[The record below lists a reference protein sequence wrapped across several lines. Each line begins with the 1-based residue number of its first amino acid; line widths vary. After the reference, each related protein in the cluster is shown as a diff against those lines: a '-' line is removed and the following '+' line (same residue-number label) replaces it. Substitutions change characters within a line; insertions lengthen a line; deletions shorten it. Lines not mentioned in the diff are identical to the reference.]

1 MSGAD
6 ISAIKDQLKQ
16 AYTTKLFFTDLNGRS
31 KNLAINPQDID
42 TIIAQGVG
50 IDGSSIAG
58 IATVD
63 NSDRI
68 LKPVPES
75 FRLVDFGDRKIG
87 FFVGQIFNQDGSR
100 SSVDPRYALE
110 RAVEKG
116 FNEYQMKFMLGPEHE
131 FFLLNGDEIH
141 SDIHTD
147 KLGYFGSSPG
157 DIGEVVRQEIV
168 NVLEKCGVKYEK
180 THHEVTSSQHEIN
193 LEPGDPLTV
202 ADRTILFDFVTKEVA
217 AHYGLHATFMSKP
230 FTGFNRNAF
239 HIHLS
244 FTDLEG
250 KSLCYDEACDHHLSP
265 LLMNFV
271 GGVIGHAREASIVF
285 AATFN
290 SYKAYVLD
298 KEAPIVRGWGVR
310 NRSSMIRIPHAA
322 SPKATRMELRCPDA
336 TGNVYLQFA
345 VLIFA
350 GLDGIKNKADA
361 GPADVGSAYKKPSS
375 ERPRVLDRRFIPR
388 DFFPALMEA
397 ENSTFMPEVLGAD
410 LFDNYM
416 RIKMTE
422 WEDHRTT
429 ITDMEHRKYLNI

>member
-1 MSGAD
+1 MSGTD
-6 ISAIKDQLKQ
+6 ISAIKEQLKQ
-16 AYTTKLFFTDLNGRS
+16 AYTTKIFFTDLNGRS
-31 KNLAINPQDID
+31 KNLSINPLDIE
-42 TIIAQGVG
+42 TIIENGVG

-68 LKPVPES
+68 IKPVPES

-87 FFVGQIFNQDGSR
+87 FFTGRIFNQNGSR

-110 RAVEKG
+110 RAVEAG
-116 FNEYQMKFMLGPEHE
+116 LNDYQMSFMLGPEHE

-141 SDIHTD
+141 SEIHTD

-157 DIGEVVRQEIV
+157 DIGDVVRQEIV

-244 FTDLEG
+244 FADIEG
-250 KSLCYDEACDHHLSP
+250 NNLCYDENCDNNLSP
-265 LLMNFV
+265 MLMNFI

-285 AATFN
+285 ASTFN

-298 KEAPIVRGWGVR
+298 KEAPIVRGWGLR
-310 NRSSMIRIPHAA
+310 NRSSMIRIPYAA
-322 SPKATRMELRCPDA
+322 NSKAIRMELRCPDA

-361 GPADVGSAYKKPSS
+361 GPADVGSAYRKPTA
-375 ERPRVLDRRFIPR
+375 ERPKVLDRRFIPR

-397 ENSTFMPEVLGAD
+397 ENSSFMPGALGEE

-429 ITDMEHRKYLNI
+429 ITDLEHRKYLSI

>member
-1 MSGAD
+1 MSAAD
-6 ISAIKDQLKQ
+6 ISVIKEQLKE
-16 AYTTKLFFTDLNGRS
+16 AYTTKIFFTDLNGRS
-31 KNLAINPQDID
+31 KNLSINPLDID
-42 TIIAQGVG
+42 AILEQGVG

-58 IATVD
+58 IATVE

-68 LKPVPES
+68 LKPVAES
-75 FRLVDFGDRKIG
+75 FRLVDFGDRKVG

-100 SSVDPRYALE
+100 SEVDPRYALE
-110 RAVEKG
+110 RAVAKAGE
-116 FNEYQMKFMLGPEHE
+116 EHQMRFTLGPEHE

-147 KLGYFGSSPG
+147 KLGYFGSSPA
-157 DIGEVVRQEIV
+157 DIGDVVRQEIV
-168 NVLEKCGVKYEK
+168 NVLEKCGIKYEK

-193 LEPGDPLTV
+193 LEPGDPLTI

-217 AHYGLHATFMSKP
+217 AHYDLHATFMSKP

-239 HIHLS
+239 HIHVS
-244 FTDLEG
+244 FCDLEG
-250 KSLCYDEACDHHLSP
+250 NNLCYDEDTDNHLSP
-265 LLMNFV
+265 MLMNFI
-271 GGVIGHAREASIVF
+271 GGIIGRAREVSIIF

-310 NRSSMIRIPHAA
+310 NRSSMIRIPHATKPA
-322 SPKATRMELRCPDA
+322 ATRMELRCPDA

-350 GLDGIKNKADA
+350 GLDGVRNKVDA
-361 GPADVGSAYKKPSS
+361 GAPDLGSNYRKPGA
-375 ERPRVLDRRFIPR
+375 ERPRVLDRRFLPR

-397 ENSTFMPEVLGAD
+397 ENSTFLPEVLGEQ

-416 RIKMTE
+416 RIKMSE
-422 WEDHRTT
+422 WESHRTT
-429 ITDMEHRKYLNI
+429 ITDLEHRKYLNI

>member
-1 MSGAD
+1 MIGAE
-6 ISAIKDQLKQ
+6 INAIKEQLGQ
-16 AYTTKLFFTDLNGRS
+16 AYTTKIFFTDLNGRS
-31 KNLAINPQDID
+31 KNLSINPLDIES
-42 TIIAQGVG
+42 ILSQGVG

-58 IATVD
+58 IATVE

-68 LKPVPES
+68 LKPVLES
-75 FRLVDFGDRKIG
+75 FRLVDFGDRKFG

-100 SSVDPRYALE
+100 SEVDPRYALE

-116 FNEYQMKFMLGPEHE
+116 FNEHQIKFLLGPEHE

-141 SDIHTD
+141 SGIHTD

-157 DIGEVVRQEIV
+157 DIGDIVRQEIV
-168 NVLEKCGVKYEK
+168 NVLEKCGIKYEK

-217 AHYGLHATFMSKP
+217 AHYDLHATFMSKP

-244 FTDLEG
+244 FADLEG
-250 KSLCYDEACDHHLSP
+250 NSLCYDENTEDHLSP
-265 LLMNFV
+265 MLMNFI
-271 GGVIGHAREASIVF
+271 GGVLGHAREASIVF

-310 NRSSMIRIPHAA
+310 NRSSMIRIPHAVK
-322 SPKATRMELRCPDA
+322 PQATRMELRCPDA

-345 VLIFA
+345 TLIFA
-350 GLDGIKNKADA
+350 GLDGIRTKADA
-361 GPADVGSAYKKPSS
+361 GAADVGSAYKKPTA
-375 ERPRVLDRRFIPR
+375 ERPRVLDRRFLPR

-397 ENSTFMPEVLGAD
+397 ENSTFMPEVLGEQ

-429 ITDMEHRKYLNI
+429 ITDLEHRKYLNI

>member
-6 ISAIKDQLKQ
+6 LASVQEQLKQ
-16 AYTTKLFFTDLNGRS
+16 AYTTKVFFTDLNGRP
-31 KNLAINPQDID
+31 KNLSINPLDIA
-42 TIIAQGVG
+42 TILEQGVG

-68 LKPVPES
+68 LKPVLES
-75 FRLVDFGDRKIG
+75 FRLVDFGDRKVG
-87 FFVGQIFNQDGSR
+87 FFVGQIFNQDGTR
-100 SSVDPRYALE
+100 SEVDPRYALE
-110 RAVEKG
+110 RAVDKARED
-116 FNEYQMKFMLGPEHE
+116 YQISFLLGPEHE

-147 KLGYFGSSPG
+147 KLGYFGSAAG
-157 DIGEVVRQEIV
+157 DIGDVVRQEIV
-168 NVLEKCGVKYEK
+168 NVLEKCGIKYEK

-202 ADRTILFDFVTKEVA
+202 ADRTTLFEFVTKEVA
-217 AHYGLHATFMSKP
+217 AQYDLHATFMSKP

-244 FTDLEG
+244 FSDLEG
-250 KSLCYDEACDHHLSP
+250 NNLCYDENTDDHLSP
-265 LLMNFV
+265 MLMNFI
-271 GGVIGHAREASIVF
+271 GGVLGHAREASIIF

-310 NRSSMIRIPHAA
+310 NRSSMVRIPHAA
-322 SPKATRMELRCPDA
+322 KPQAMRMELRCPDA

-350 GLDGIKNKADA
+350 GLDGIRTKADA
-361 GPADVGSAYKKPSS
+361 GPADVGSAYKQPTS
-375 ERPRVLDRRFIPR
+375 ERPRVLDRRFLPR

-397 ENSTFMPEVLGAD
+397 ENSAFMPDVLGEQ

-429 ITDMEHRKYLNI
+429 ITDLEHRKYLHI